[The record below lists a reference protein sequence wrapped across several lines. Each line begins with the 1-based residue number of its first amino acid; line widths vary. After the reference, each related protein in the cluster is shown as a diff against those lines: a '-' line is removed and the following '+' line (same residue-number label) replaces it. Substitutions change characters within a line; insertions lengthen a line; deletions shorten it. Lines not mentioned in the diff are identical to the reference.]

1 MTMTT
6 TPRADEHLTTGWEPA
21 APVGDSILRRYLFC
35 SAALFEAFAQAAGGR
50 AMTTPA
56 FAAADT
62 GRPAGSFNSATLLQP
77 PDPATFGEVVDD
89 VEAFF
94 QPGTGQALLWSRW
107 PTLDLAGRG
116 WRGSSRVPEIWTSR
130 RTRRTPTMC
139 SRGADDD
146 VGSSPPDECRE
157 RGSSRHASR
166 PARRRLPAKRAQASP
181 TPTASVRA
189 WTDQ

>member
-1 MTMTT
+1 MTYERRGCDAPRPGCDGAATGVRTLNAMTMTT
-6 TPRADEHLTTGWEPA
+6 TPRAGEHLTTGWEPA

-56 FAAADT
+56 FAAADA

-94 QPGTGQALLWSRW
+94 QPGTGQALLWSPGPRSTS
-107 PTLDLAGRG
+107 PVVGGVGR
-116 WRGSSRVPEIWTSR
+116 RGVPEI
-130 RTRRTPTMC
+130 
-139 SRGADDD
+139 
-146 VGSSPPDECRE
+146 
-157 RGSSRHASR
+157 
-166 PARRRLPAKRAQASP
+166 
-181 TPTASVRA
+181 
-189 WTDQ
+189 